1 METNDL
7 FCWLSSSFH
16 GTGGGFFAPAVNTIS
31 TNAPPAFPVD
41 DHFGD
46 FSAPLA
52 EASPIH
58 PIKPTTQLDTS
69 AHFGGGDLF
78 GDFMA
83 VQQPSAASNAFEPP
97 PLSFEAPLAA
107 QDDTFDFSF
116 AAPITPVSV
125 SSPSPAKSSAGGW
138 GGRSGKHFFVLLNW
152 LIPGAF

>member
-1 METNDL
+1 
-7 FCWLSSSFH
+7 
-16 GTGGGFFAPAVNTIS
+16 VNTLS
-31 TNAPPAFPVD
+31 TNAPPAFPMD
-41 DHFGD
+41 SHFGD

-97 PLSFEAPLAA
+97 PLSFETPLAA
-107 QDDTFDFSF
+107 QDDAFDFSF
-116 AAPITPVSV
+116 AAPVTPLTL
-125 SSPSPAKSSAGGW
+125 SSPSLAKSSAGW
-138 GGRSGKHFFVLLNW
+138 GGRPGKHFLQLLSSV
-152 LIPGAF
+152 